1 MVTNFPHS
9 MLSDR
14 GIRTATDEVQ
24 PNGFGTRVFGRL
36 RHLYCGLHGHDSLLQ
51 FKHDRMFLKC
61 VSCGH
66 ETPGWS
72 LTETPPPVTIRGDG
86 RRQILAR
93 PQLISARRIA

>member
-9 MLSDR
+9 ILSDR

-24 PNGFGTRVFGRL
+24 ADAFGVRVFDWL

-61 VSCGH
+61 ASCGH
-66 ETPGWS
+66 ETPGWA
-72 LTETPPPVTIRGDG
+72 LTETPPTVTLRADG
-86 RRQILAR
+86 RRHILAR
-93 PQLISARRIA
+93 PQLISSRKIA